1 MRRVV
6 DAPSLPSS
14 PSFLFAVLA
23 PFSAPA
29 HPGGPRQA
37 VGRAGLRWAGLQL
50 TCQDVLWHSKNTSP
64 KTAEGWMWLI
74 SSIHG
79 LLSHTPPDRTRPH
92 QHLELRSPIFS
103 V

>member
-6 DAPSLPSS
+6 DAPSPPSS
-14 PSFLFAVLA
+14 PSLRSWLHFQRQ
-23 PFSAPA
+23 PIQ
-29 HPGGPRQA
+29 GPRQA